1 MISAVRDD
9 SSSLDDWEDP
19 TVVTIEPLANK
30 EKAQEQEQ
38 QDDVDIQLTVC
49 VLITAT
55 IFLSC
60 NLPNFIIFV
69 MRFVYNSVFSSV
81 GYMFVYISLFPL
93 LIAHTISYF
102 IFNHLAARL
111 FPVHS

>member
-1 MISAVRDD
+1 MFASV
-9 SSSLDDWEDP
+9 LDDWEDP
-19 TVVTIEPLANK
+19 TVVTIEPLENK
-30 EKAQEQEQ
+30 AKAQEQEQ
-38 QDDVDIQLTVC
+38 QDNVDIQLTVC
-49 VLITAT
+49 VMITAV
-55 IFLSC
+55 IFLAC

-69 MRFVYNSVFSSV
+69 MRFVHHSVFSSI

-93 LIAHTISYF
+93 LFAHTISYF